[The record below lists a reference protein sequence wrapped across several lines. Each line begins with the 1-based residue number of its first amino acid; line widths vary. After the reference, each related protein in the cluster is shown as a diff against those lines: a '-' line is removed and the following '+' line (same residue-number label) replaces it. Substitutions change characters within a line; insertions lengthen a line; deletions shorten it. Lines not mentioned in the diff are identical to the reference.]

1 MYRTK
6 VTRKG
11 QVTIP
16 EGIRSRLRIQEGD
29 VLTVRRVG
37 NRVVLEERE
46 DIMKAFG
53 AWGWFTEKDREAVR
67 TAWRGWDEALS
78 RQRRA
83 H

>member
-1 MYRTK
+1 MHKTK

-16 EGIRSRLRIQEGD
+16 EELRKRLNIQEGD
-29 VLTVRRVG
+29 VLAVRQVG
-37 NRVVLEERE
+37 NRVVMEEQE

-53 AWGWFTEKDREAVR
+53 AWKWFTEEDRAAIREA
-67 TAWRGWDEALS
+67 WRSWDEALS